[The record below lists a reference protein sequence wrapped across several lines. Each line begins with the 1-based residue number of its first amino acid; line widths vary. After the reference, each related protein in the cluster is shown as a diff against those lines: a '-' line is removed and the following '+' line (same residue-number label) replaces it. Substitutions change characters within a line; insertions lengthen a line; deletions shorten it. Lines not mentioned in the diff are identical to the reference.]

1 MGAVW
6 GDYDNDGWEDLFVYK
21 YGHLQ
26 LLRNVEGRRFED
38 VTEGMGLR
46 RWMNSNGAVWI
57 DYDRDGLLDL
67 YVAGYFRSEIDLWN
81 LEGTRIFHDSFE
93 FASNGGVNRLFR
105 NTGTGFVDLTTGSGV
120 GSTRWT
126 LAVGAA
132 DFDGDGWT
140 DLYLANDYG
149 PEELYLNQRGEGFLL
164 LPAGLRDDSKSG
176 MSVSLGD
183 TENRGRMDVFVTNI
197 SERGYLFQGNN
208 LRLNQLPEY
217 GRFVEVAEGPVA
229 DGGWAWGAQF
239 GDLNND
245 GRLELFLTN
254 GFISADPDQDY
265 WYGMSMIGGASGR
278 IIEDA
283 LNWPD
288 IGSASLSGYERS
300 RLLMRD
306 AEGRFVDVAEPAGVT
321 DTFDGRAVA
330 YADLFNRGVQDVIV
344 ANQGAPALIYL
355 NRMTRGG
362 NWVRLELEG
371 TSSNR
376 SAIGAEVMVEWS
388 GGRLRKIV
396 DGGMGFAS
404 QNDRRL
410 HFGLG
415 EAFRTGLVTVR
426 WPSGRVQVLE
436 DLEAGRAHRIREP
449 DSPVTPVGERR
460 GGE

>member
-1 MGAVW
+1 M
-6 GDYDNDGWEDLFVYK
+6 
-21 YGHLQ
+21 
-26 LLRNVEGRRFED
+26 
-38 VTEGMGLR
+38 
-46 RWMNSNGAVWI
+46 
-57 DYDRDGLLDL
+57 
-67 YVAGYFRSEIDLWN
+67 
-81 LEGTRIFHDSFE
+81 
-93 FASNGGVNRLFR
+93 FR
-105 NTGTGFVDLTTGSGV
+105 NTGDGFVDVTTEMGI

-126 LAVGAA
+126 LAVAAA
-132 DFDGDGWT
+132 DFDGDGWI

-149 PEELYLNQRGEGFLL
+149 PEELYLNRWGGPFLQVS
-164 LPAGLRDDSKSG
+164 AQLRDDSKSG

-183 TENRGRMDVFVTNI
+183 TENRGRLDVFVTNI
-197 SERGYLFQGNN
+197 SQRGYLFQGNN
-208 LRLNQLPEY
+208 LRINRLPEK
-217 GRFVEVAEGPVA
+217 GRFEEVAQGPVA
-229 DGGWAWGAQF
+229 DAGWAWGAQF

-245 GRLELFLTN
+245 GRLELFVTN

-265 WYGMSMIGGASGR
+265 WYELSKIGGASGR

-306 AEGRFVDVAEPAGVT
+306 SEGRFVDVAETAGVT
-321 DTFDGRAVA
+321 DTYDGRAVA

-344 ANQGAPALIYL
+344 ANQGAPVLIYR
-355 NRMTRGG
+355 NRITNGG

-371 TSSNR
+371 TFSNR
-376 SAIGAEVMVEWS
+376 GAIGAEVTVEWS
-388 GGRLRKIV
+388 GRRLRKVV

-415 EAFRTGLVTVR
+415 EEVRTGRVTIQ
-426 WPSGRVQVLE
+426 WPSGQFQVLE
-436 DLEAGRAHRIREP
+436 GLAAGRSHRIREP
-449 DSPVTPVGERR
+449 DSPFTPVGERP